1 MSRTG
6 TATPVVASER
16 YADTLRRLA
25 SAQKVAA
32 PGAPAYSIYVN
43 RKVGRYIA
51 AAAFRAGLTPN
62 AVTMISAV
70 FTFTGITAIAVAP
83 PLWWV
88 GILVW
93 LLLAVGYAF
102 DSADG
107 QVARLRGGGSPSG
120 EWLDHVVDA
129 IKISTLHL
137 AVLITFFTHF
147 SLPSPVWLLVP
158 LGFTA
163 VASVAFFAMILNDL
177 LKAKHGSHRATVP
190 RRSTPLR
197 AIAGIP
203 TDYGVLCLAFVL
215 LGFPWLF
222 VGVYTVLFAFNAAYL
237 VLALVKWF
245 TDMVAL
251 GRAEA

>member
-6 TATPVVASER
+6 TVTPVVVSDR
-16 YADTLRRLA
+16 YADTLRQLA

-43 RKVGRYIA
+43 RKIGRYIA
-51 AAAFRAGLTPN
+51 AAAFRVGLSPN
-62 AVTMISAV
+62 VVTLISAV

-93 LLLAVGYAF
+93 LLLATGYAF

-147 SLPSPVWLLVP
+147 RLPSSAWLLVP

-177 LKAKHGSHRATVP
+177 LKSKHGARRASSP

-197 AIAGIP
+197 AILGIP

-215 LGFPWLF
+215 LGVPWLF
-222 VGVYTVLFAFNAAYL
+222 VGVYTVLFAFNAVYL
-237 VLALVKWF
+237 ALALVKWF

-251 GRAEA
+251 GRAEP